1 LETIGPNAAGS
12 RQSHWGD
19 RPQGSRHARK
29 PPEAS
34 GLAKHVTREVCHDI
48 ENKSSCRRSTSQ
60 GENANVAVSRQEAL
74 ERYLAGDP
82 MEVIYR
88 EMGCAKSWV
97 YPWKNRSQV
106 TEPDW
111 LQEHSR
117 RPETTATKT
126 PDALEVQIVRLCH
139 TLSPDG
145 LGTVSAG
152 MMRDH
157 LRHHGA
163 KSIPS
168 RHMIYRI
175 RKRQA
180 QEVNSHTFTS

>member
-1 LETIGPNAAGS
+1 MTS
-12 RQSHWGD
+12 RTN
-19 RPQGSRHARK
+19 RHAEGQHHK
-29 PPEAS
+29 GKTPTSPSA
-34 GLAKHVTREVCHDI
+34 LQ
-48 ENKSSCRRSTSQ
+48 RR
-60 GENANVAVSRQEAL
+60 RQEAL

-82 MEVIYR
+82 IEVICR

-97 YPWKNRSQV
+97 YKWKNGSQV

-111 LQEHSR
+111 FQEHSR

-126 PDALEVQIVRLCH
+126 PDALEAQIVGLCH

-152 MMRDH
+152 VIRDR
-157 LRHHGA
+157 LRQHGA

-168 RHMIYRI
+168 RRPIYRI
-175 RKRQA
+175 LKRQA
-180 QEVNSHTFTS
+180 QEGNSHAFTS